1 MLQPIVLI
9 IHLILAF
16 MIIGLVLV
24 QHGKGA
30 DAGAAFGSGASG
42 TVFGSAG
49 SATFLTKFT
58 TFVAALFA
66 VTSISLTLLAN
77 KGVRPQSLTDKLMQ
91 TETSVQEPASTAPT
105 EVPVAPAQPATTEI
119 PVTPEANK

>member
-1 MLQPIVLI
+1 MLQQIVLF
-9 IHLILAF
+9 IHLMLAF
-16 MIIGLVLV
+16 ILIGLVLL

-49 SATFLTKFT
+49 SATFLTKLT
-58 TFVAALFA
+58 TLIAALFA

-77 KGVRPQSLTDKLMQ
+77 KGSRPQTLSDKLI
-91 TETSVQEPASTAPT
+91 EAPVTSE
-105 EVPVAPAQPATTEI
+105 VAPQVPSIPDEVEI
-119 PVTPEANK
+119 PGAP

>member
-1 MLQPIVLI
+1 MLQQIVLV

-16 MIIGLVLV
+16 TLIGLVLI

-49 SATFLTKFT
+49 TTTFLTKLT
-58 TFVAALFA
+58 TIVAAIFA

-77 KGVRPQSLTDKLMQ
+77 KGIRQQTLTDKLMQ
-91 TETSVQEPASTAPT
+91 ETTVNPAIVPDAIAPEVPAAPAS
-105 EVPVAPAQPATTEI
+105 
-119 PVTPEANK
+119 PEATQ